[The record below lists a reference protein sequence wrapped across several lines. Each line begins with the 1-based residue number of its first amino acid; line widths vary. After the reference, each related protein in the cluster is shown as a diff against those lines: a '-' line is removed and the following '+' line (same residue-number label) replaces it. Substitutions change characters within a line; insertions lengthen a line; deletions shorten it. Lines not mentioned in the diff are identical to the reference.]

1 MLRTFNGGV
10 VDMKSS
16 SRALAAALAA
26 LCVPAWAQVGDG
38 PVAPLTAPPTIYSSS
53 PPSAAVRP
61 MSPAVPRI
69 APRPGTFAAASV
81 PSATRL
87 TQEAR
92 EERRFL
98 RDTAAQSRFELDASR
113 LAFAK
118 SGNGAVRALAAELI
132 NHHNMLGL
140 EVTHLLNSRGMAM
153 PMLSNEQRK
162 ALNQLGKL
170 GGTKFDAVYMQ
181 QVGLGQAAVA
191 RDLEKASASIR
202 DLQLNAWIV
211 KTLAATRFHQD
222 MAERSMPANA
232 QMAKWN
238 RAPIKPQPQAMRI
251 PAAMP
256 QVQPP
261 GLAAQPGGPAATIG
275 VQPVVAR

>member
-1 MLRTFNGGV
+1 
-10 VDMKSS
+10 MKSS
-16 SRALAAALAA
+16 PRALAAVLAA

-38 PVAPLTAPPTIYSSS
+38 PVAPLTAPPSIYSSS

-61 MSPAVPRI
+61 MSPPVRI

-153 PMLSNEQRK
+153 PMISNQQRK

-191 RDLEKASASIR
+191 RDFEKASASIR
-202 DLQLNAWIV
+202 DPQLNAWIV

-238 RAPIKPQPQAMRI
+238 RAAIKPQPQAMRI
-251 PAAMP
+251 PATMP
-256 QVQPP
+256 QVQPRS
-261 GLAAQPGGPAATIG
+261 LAAQPVAPAGTMG
-275 VQPVVAR
+275 VQPVAAR